1 MPCTSTV
8 TWVGSAS
15 TSLPWRKWIMAQCSS
30 PPLAPPS
37 ELVLRSE
44 SLGSPPVERPISI
57 PSRLGASSDRE
68 NPIQFSRD
76 LRVEFLLPHES
87 RQDMII
93 GFLEEVRQFQ
103 FGEKPGKKRIEK
115 LVARLDVR

>member
-1 MPCTSTV
+1 MDQFLSPC
-8 TWVGSAS
+8 
-15 TSLPWRKWIMAQCSS
+15 
-30 PPLAPPS
+30 LAPLS
-37 ELVLRSE
+37 ELFERSE
-44 SLGSPPVERPISI
+44 SLGWLPVERPISI

-68 NPIQFSRD
+68 NPIQLSRD

-93 GFLEEVRQFQ
+93 GFLQEIRHFQ
-103 FGEKPGKKRIEK
+103 LGEKPGKKRIEE

>member
-8 TWVGSAS
+8 TCVGKAS
-15 TSLPWRKWIMAQCSS
+15 TSLPWRKWIMVQCSS

-37 ELVLRSE
+37 AHFLRSE
-44 SLGSPPVERPISI
+44 SLGSLPVERPMSI

-68 NPIQFSRD
+68 NPIQLSRD

-93 GFLEEVRQFQ
+93 GFLEEVRHFQ
-103 FGEKPGKKRIEK
+103 FGEKPGKKRIKE
-115 LVARLDVR
+115 